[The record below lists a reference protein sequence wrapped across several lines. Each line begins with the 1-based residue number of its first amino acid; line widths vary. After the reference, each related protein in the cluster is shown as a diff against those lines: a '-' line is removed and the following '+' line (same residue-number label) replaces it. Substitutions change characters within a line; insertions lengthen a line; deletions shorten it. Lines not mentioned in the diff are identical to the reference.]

1 MDGLQV
7 QWLLEQ
13 DAIEMPATVALVID
27 AILERWGS
35 DVRSVDAVG

>member
-35 DVRSVDAVG
+35 AVRSADAVG